1 MSPKPSLSVDV
12 ASADKGGLGKVPLSM
27 GEKHAVSRQ
36 LADRYRRSGKKGKGE
51 MLGMVCS
58 VTGYSR
64 DHAGRLLRAGPP
76 PKTRRHRTRRRPR
89 TYDADVLF
97 ALRKAWATLDG
108 ICGKRL
114 AAAMPALV
122 PAMERFGELMVS
134 ADVRAKLLSISPATI
149 DRLLQPDRAR
159 LTLKGRPGTKPGSLL
174 KHQIPIRTFSDWDD
188 VRPGFVEID
197 LVGHDGGSAAGE
209 YCQTLDVTDVSTG
222 WTETRAVRNKAQ
234 TWVFAA
240 LQDIVA
246 SMPFP
251 IRGIDSDNGS
261 EFINKH
267 LLRYC
272 ESKRI
277 TFTRSRAY
285 RKNDAC
291 YVEQKNW
298 TVVRRN
304 VGYAR
309 FDTLEELAALNEL
322 YAAVREHTNFFMP
335 SAKLVSKT
343 RDGAKV
349 IKRYDTPTTPY
360 ARVLASP
367 DVTDAAKARLTK
379 RYDHLNPVALKR
391 TISQRQRRLYELATL
406 KESIRRREVQAP
418 DFDDIPDEATT
429 QAFDYILG

>member
-1 MSPKPSLSVDV
+1 
-12 ASADKGGLGKVPLSM
+12 
-27 GEKHAVSRQ
+27 
-36 LADRYRRSGKKGKGE
+36 
-51 MLGMVCS
+51 MLEIVCS

-64 DHAGRLLRAGPP
+64 DHVGRLLRAGPP
-76 PKTRRHRTRRRPR
+76 PKTRSPRTRRRPR
-89 TYDADVLF
+89 TYDTDVLF

-122 PAMERFGELMVS
+122 PAMERCGELMVS
-134 ADVRAKLLSISPATI
+134 ADVRDKLLSISPATI
-149 DRLLQPDRAR
+149 DRLLAPDRAR
-159 LTLKGRPGTKPGSLL
+159 ISLKGRPGTKPGSLL

-197 LVGHDGGSAAGE
+197 LVGHDGGSPAGDF
-209 YCQTLDVTDVSTG
+209 CQTLDVTDVATA
-222 WTETRAVRNKAQ
+222 WTETRAVKNKAQ
-234 TWVFAA
+234 VWVFAA

-246 SMPFP
+246 TLPFP
-251 IRGIDSDNGS
+251 VRGIDSDNGS

-309 FDTLEELAALNEL
+309 FDTLEELAALNDL

-335 SAKLVSKT
+335 SAKLLSKT
-343 RDGAKV
+343 RDGARV

-360 ARVLASP
+360 ARVLASR
-367 DVTDAAKARLTK
+367 DVTDAAKTRLTD
-379 RYDHLNPVALKR
+379 RYQNLNPVALKR
-391 TISQRQRRLYELATL
+391 TICERQRHLHELVAL
-406 KESIRRREVQAP
+406 KESIRRREAQAP
-418 DFDDIPDEATT
+418 DLDDIPDESTN